1 MFQTLCLMLMIAAAA
16 GRQPHTPTP
25 QRWVIINL
33 STGDVAADNTS
44 IDFPFGKWFPDLY
57 VDLCDIVDRW
67 TNPSGW
73 GCNSPWGKA
82 ATRQTRFYVCPGH
95 SLSRHLTAQCGGPQD
110 GYCAS
115 WSCVSTGHIWWTA
128 PVTTDFITVGPY
140 NRSSPGTY
148 RCGGQSCGPCYD
160 SNHSPHTKDAT
171 EGGRCN
177 LLKISFTEL
186 GKQQT
191 DWTGG
196 KIWGLRLYVSGV
208 DPATTFM
215 IQLQRIDPPS
225 KPVGP
230 NPVLPDR
237 GIKTLPKPA
246 QTPAQLST
254 PKLTPITPSISP
266 DPGTVDRLFNLV
278 QGAYLALNASSPN
291 STRDCWLCLSA
302 EPPYYEG
309 IAFMASTSNITSPS
323 ARCRAVPHQLTLPGV
338 SGQGLCLGK
347 VPSSYTQFCNKTIIP
362 YIGSYYLEAPNG
374 TYWAC
379 NTGLTPCIFAL
390 SLDVSHEYCIL
401 VQLWPQI
408 KYYSGEILVSQAQRR
423 VMREPVSMT
432 IALMLGIGGLVAGIG
447 TGTAALVQNNQLL
460 QLQIAMNTDLEA
472 IERSISAL
480 EKSLTS
486 LSEVVLQNRRGL
498 DLLFLKEG
506 GLCAALREEC
516 CFYADHTGIVKE
528 SMEILRERL
537 AKRKREFE
545 NQKGWFSNL
554 LQGSP
559 WLSTLLPT
567 IIAPLIVFL
576 LLLSFGPWALQRL
589 TQLIKRQIDSAL
601 PKSIS
606 VHYHK
611 LVAADPGEER
621 GSQQELRFS
630 NQGLRFNN
638 SRLMQQGS
646 TQ

>member
-1 MFQTLCLMLMIAAAA
+1 MNKDPIRML
-16 GRQPHTPTP
+16 
-25 QRWVIINL
+25 
-33 STGDVAADNTS
+33 
-44 IDFPFGKWFPDLY
+44 
-57 VDLCDIVDRW
+57 
-67 TNPSGW
+67 
-73 GCNSPWGKA
+73 
-82 ATRQTRFYVCPGH
+82 
-95 SLSRHLTAQCGGPQD
+95 
-110 GYCAS
+110 
-115 WSCVSTGHIWWTA
+115 
-128 PVTTDFITVGPY
+128 
-140 NRSSPGTY
+140 
-148 RCGGQSCGPCYD
+148 
-160 SNHSPHTKDAT
+160 
-171 EGGRCN
+171 
-177 LLKISFTEL
+177 
-186 GKQQT
+186 
-191 DWTGG
+191 
-196 KIWGLRLYVSGV
+196 
-208 DPATTFM
+208 
-215 IQLQRIDPPS
+215 
-225 KPVGP
+225 PVGP

-246 QTPAQLST
+246 QTPTQSST

-278 QGAYLALNASSPN
+278 QGAYLAFNASSPN

-323 ARCRAVPHQLTLPGV
+323 ARCRAVSHQLTLPGV

-423 VMREPVSMT
+423 VLREPVSMT

-559 WLSTLLPT
+559 WLSSLLPT

-638 SRLMQQGS
+638 S
-646 TQ
+646 TC